1 MTKKKSFREKLHD
14 KKDFPRIE
22 VLSGKAA
29 AKWGDCTMVIPSP
42 LDVDATMKKI
52 PRGKVTTINEI
63 RKTLAQ
69 KHGADIACPICTGIF
84 ARIAAGAADEEM
96 AEGKK
101 NITPFWRTLK
111 GEGELNPK
119 YPGGIEKQIELL
131 EVEGHTII
139 PKGKKNLL

>member
-1 MTKKKSFREKLHD
+1 
-14 KKDFPRIE
+14 
-22 VLSGKAA
+22 
-29 AKWGDCTMVIPSP
+29 
-42 LDVDATMKKI
+42 
-52 PRGKVTTINEI
+52 
-63 RKTLAQ
+63 
-69 KHGADIACPICTGIF
+69 
-84 ARIAAGAADEEM
+84 M

>member
-1 MTKKKSFREKLHD
+1 
-14 KKDFPRIE
+14 
-22 VLSGKAA
+22 
-29 AKWGDCTMVIPSP
+29 MVIPST

-69 KHGADIACPICTGIF
+69 KHGAGIARPICTGIF
-84 ARIAAGAADEEM
+84 TRIAAGAADEEM
-96 AEGKK
+96 AEDKK

-119 YPGGIEKQIELL
+119 YLGGIEKQIELL
-131 EVEGHTII
+131 EAEGHIII
-139 PKGKKNLL
+139 PKGKKNIVKNFKQVLKQL